1 MIELDH
7 NDLHLVADPSRV
19 VLRRFQIPTIPP
31 RNGSMSRAE
40 RIVRA
45 IMKLSDAD
53 CAAELAEVDRDFHN
67 RHWTTH
73 AIFLERFAE
82 MRKVVPDINGISD
95 NHAKLIGAYFSHEYS
110 YAAAAIMN
118 PSIVPHPDQTG
129 MRDGAIRFVMSI
141 RTVGEGHISSIAFRE
156 GVAHPDGGFHLW
168 PEPPFAIA
176 AAPRADVITDSAVSF
191 SRHEYASL
199 SGTVIFP
206 ITPAQSNGL
215 EDLRLVQF
223 TEDDGAQSYLGT
235 YTAYNGQAIGCEL
248 MQTERFAEFCMTPL
262 NGAAARHKGLALFP
276 RRIGGKYAAIGRLD
290 HESLHYLSTDDLLTW
305 NDGEQIMAPKYPWE
319 LIQLGNCGSP
329 IETPEGWIL
338 LTHGVGAM
346 RQYSIGAVLLDLENP
361 SKVIGRLREPFLQP
375 LDETREGYV
384 PNVVYTCGG
393 MRVGERIFVPYGVA
407 DSSVRC
413 VSVSMKALVS
423 ALKADGR

>member
-1 MIELDH
+1 LIRLDH
-7 NDLHLVADPSRV
+7 NDLHLTADPSRV
-19 VLRRFQIPTIPP
+19 VLKPFHIPTIP
-31 RNGSMSRAE
+31 NGAGTMSRAE
-40 RIVRA
+40 RVIRA
-45 IMKLSDAD
+45 IVALSEAD
-53 CAAELAEVDRDFHN
+53 CEEELADVDRDFHN

-73 AIFLERFAE
+73 PIFLDRYKE
-82 MRKVVPDINGISD
+82 MRKVVPDLGDISE

-129 MRDGAIRFVMSI
+129 MIQGAVRFVMSI
-141 RTVGEGHISSIAFRE
+141 RTVGEGHISSISFRE
-156 GVAHPDGGFHLW
+156 GVAQPDGKFHLW

-176 AAPRADVITDSAVSF
+176 ATPEPHEPTAEAVTLN
-191 SRHEYASL
+191 RHEFASL

-206 ITPAQSNGL
+206 TTPAQSNGV

-223 TEDDGAQSYLGT
+223 TDDDGTQTYLGT
-235 YTAYNGQAIGCEL
+235 YTAYSGKDIGCEL
-248 MQTERFAEFCMTPL
+248 MQTDRFTNFHMTPFH
-262 NGAAARHKGLALFP
+262 GAAAKHKGLAIFP
-276 RRIGGKYAAIGRLD
+276 RRIKGRYAAIGRLD
-290 HESLHYLSTDDLLTW
+290 QESLHYLETDDLLTW
-305 NDGEQIMAPKYPWE
+305 NGGARIMQPKYPWE

-346 RQYSIGAVLLDLENP
+346 RQYSIGVVLLDLDDP
-361 SKVIGRLREPFLQP
+361 SKVIWRTPRPLLAP

-384 PNVVYTCGG
+384 PNVVYTCGALK
-393 MRVGERIFVPYGVA
+393 VGEHLFIPYGVA

-413 VSVSMKALVS
+413 VSLPIDRLLAEL
-423 ALKADGR
+423 R